1 MSDSNMVIRM
11 LAANAFQIQEMLWLT
26 QNDDP
31 TLEPL
36 IEEIRKYVEEKN
48 GYIESFLSHPFV

>member
-1 MSDSNMVIRM
+1 M
-11 LAANAFQIQEMLWLT
+11 LAANASQIQEMPWLT
-26 QNDDP
+26 QDDDP

-36 IEEIRKYVEEKN
+36 IEEIRKYIEEKN

>member
-1 MSDSNMVIRM
+1 M
-11 LAANAFQIQEMLWLT
+11 LAANVTQVQEIPWLT
-26 QNDDP
+26 QDDNP